1 MSDGFWKI
9 LALRGLS
16 GGGSD
21 PSDTQEKT
29 VALSMSGGN
38 QIIAP
43 DDGKTLSKVTVVK
56 PSTLVAGNIKS
67 GVDIGGI
74 VGTLQ
79 ERLPEQSKTITV
91 TTNGTQEVNPDSG
104 NVLSKVTVT
113 TNVPAT
119 PTEEKSVDLA
129 MASGDQVVTPTAG
142 KDLSKVTVKK
152 PATLIPTNIRSG
164 VNIGGVE
171 GNLLP
176 EAHETQAKTVDLA
189 MSTGNQTITPDSGKV
204 LTSVTVNKP
213 ATLVASNIKKD
224 VDIGGVVG
232 SLETPLFQDS
242 KAVTITSN
250 GTTTITPDAS
260 YDAMKDV
267 KVTVNVAGRYAT
279 PASVT
284 VFLPGQNKTA
294 GVLYVNSDKQLVYEK
309 ISGTKSITTYVGE
322 QVAVKISYTVTKI
335 QGVEFNLGSG
345 QTTHVNDNGQTINE
359 LSDYDNVN
367 RPIAGIVTGNA
378 IINLTSIGS

>member
-67 GVDIGGI
+67 GIDIGGI

-213 ATLVASNIKKD
+213 ATLVESNIKKD
-224 VDIGGVVG
+224 VNIGGVVG
-232 SLETPLFQDS
+232 SLETPLLQDS
-242 KAVTITSN
+242 KSVTITSN
-250 GTTTITPDAS
+250 GTTTITPDAPH
-260 YDAMKDV
+260 DAMKSV
-267 KVTVNVAGRYAT
+267 SVTVNVGSERYKT
-279 PASVT
+279 PAVVTITTSDVLTMSVAYINT
-284 VFLPGQNKTA
+284 NKQLIYDTETA
-294 GVLYVNSDKQLVYEK
+294 TTLTLNTFVGEIVSLNLIMNSD
-309 ISGTKSITTYVGE
+309 ITGTGITFIDGRTSYSFLQNEVPAFI
-322 QVAVKISYTVTKI
+322 VTAANATINISYRS
-335 QGVEFNLGSG
+335 GGGSA
-345 QTTHVNDNGQTINE
+345 
-359 LSDYDNVN
+359 
-367 RPIAGIVTGNA
+367 P
-378 IINLTSIGS
+378 